1 MTVRFSP
8 EAARREMTPVDNL
21 FFLTYM
27 PEADGMFVKVYLY
40 GLMQCYHPSL
50 ADDSIAESLG
60 ITEAQVRCAFVYWQ
74 ARGLVRIVSDEPF
87 LVEYKLVEQEAL
99 TRGTSVKY
107 RTLVQ
112 SANALFAPRTLEL
125 REMKAL
131 YDCIELYG
139 LEEGAVLELVSY
151 CIEQKGKRVSSN
163 YLLAV
168 AQTWNE
174 EGIVR
179 AEDAQEYLNA
189 YRIKKHGASEVLR
202 RWNKRRKPTQ
212 DEMDLYDRWRTEWG
226 FDEEGILAACADLVR
241 MGTPTFSGLNDRLW
255 ELRTMG
261 TTTETEIVAL
271 SEQESDDREFA
282 RLIFAR
288 LGKVEVPSRTDVYQ
302 LRMYRTEKGMAKEAL
317 LLAADTSASGERPWG
332 LMKKLLADWAKEGV
346 TTLEQAEA
354 SIAQSRKKAEKP
366 RKRNR
371 AVDGYRQTTITE
383 ADVRHM
389 ILDLNQDLDEE
400 I

>member
-1 MTVRFSP
+1 
-8 EAARREMTPVDNL
+8 MTPVDNL

-27 PEADGMFVKVYLY
+27 PDADGIFVKVYLY

-50 ADDSIAESLG
+50 QDDSIAERLG
-60 ITEAQVRCAFVYWQ
+60 ITDTQVRCAFVYWQ
-74 ARGLVRIVSDEPF
+74 ARGLVRIVSEEPF
-87 LVEYKLVEQEAL
+87 SVEYLLAGQEAL
-99 TRGTSVKY
+99 TRATSVKY
-107 RTLVQ
+107 RTLIQ

-174 EGIVR
+174 AGIVR
-179 AEDAQEYLNA
+179 SEDAQAYLES
-189 YRIKKHGASEVLR
+189 YRIRKHGASEVLR
-202 RWNKRRKPTQ
+202 RWNKRRKPTK
-212 DEMDLYDRWRTEWG
+212 DEMDLYDRWQREWG

-241 MGTPTFSGLNDRLW
+241 VGTPTFAILNDRLL
-255 ELRTMG
+255 ELKKAGR
-261 TTTETEIVAL
+261 TTETGITEL

-282 RLIFAR
+282 RLVFAR
-288 LGKVEVPSRTDVYQ
+288 LGKVEIPSRTDVYQ
-302 LRMYRTEKGMAKEAL
+302 LRMYRTEKGMQKDTIL
-317 LLAADTSASGERPWG
+317 RAADESAAGERPWG
-332 LMKKLLADWAKEGV
+332 LMKKLLSNWANEGI
-346 TTLEQAEA
+346 TTPEEAEA
-354 SIAQSRKKAEKP
+354 ALRKGRKP
-366 RKRNR
+366 VGTSKKRNR
-371 AVDGYRQTTITE
+371 AVDGYQQSPITE

-389 ILDLNQDLDEE
+389 ILDLDQDLDGEV
-400 I
+400 